1 MEIKQ
6 IIETDEGDVEFHG
19 VLSGIELQAVITVGL
34 NSLVQAGAPPIIA
47 TDEYAIIRKALD
59 ENEQRKTKGTVV
71 TATGSEEDLS
81 PFQTINS

>member
-34 NSLVQAGAPPIIA
+34 NSLVQAGALPIIA
-47 TDEYAIIRKALD
+47 TDEMNMAKIAPWDGEK
-59 ENEQRKTKGTVV
+59 Q
-71 TATGSEEDLS
+71 
-81 PFQTINS
+81 